1 MILHCILQIKSKTQ
15 TKKQNRLYLP
25 SLSKYNQQR
34 KTCKVYKL
42 NIQLHEIN
50 K

>member
-1 MILHCILQIKSKTQ
+1 MILHCIFQIKSKTQ

-34 KTCKVYKL
+34 NTCKLYKP
-42 NIQLHEIN
+42 NIQLYEIN